1 MSLEE
6 DIKSILNLFKSN
18 KLVDAKKEVDKKII
32 KNPNSFV
39 LYNILGAIL
48 AEDMKLEEAVENY
61 KKSIKINPNYA
72 EAYNNLGVSFYKLN
86 KLDEAIQSYEKAISL
101 KPNFAEG
108 FNNLGNTICEKNNIK
123 DSLEYFEKA
132 LKIKPKYPEAY
143 FGIARVYEKD
153 NQKQKAIDNYNKA
166 ILLKPNYAEAYNG
179 LGLIYREISK
189 SDDAYLNFNKAISA
203 NPNYE
208 KSYNNLGNLL
218 SNLGKHEEATNMYKQ
233 AIKVKPNYATA
244 YSNLLFNLNYQID
257 FKIDYYLEEAKNY
270 RLNCKSKTK
279 NLSFQYK
286 YEKNPNKLKIG
297 FITADFGNHPGG
309 YFTLSTLR
317 ELKKK
322 NVDLIAYSTTN
333 RPEKYSTYF
342 KPLFS
347 KWHNVEKKE
356 DEKIIKLIL
365 EDGIH
370 ILIDLQGHSA
380 NNKLTVFMHK
390 AAPIQATWLGQGS
403 TGISEINYF
412 IGNSFINP
420 KSEDKNYVEKVLR
433 LPDVS
438 QCFTPPDFDIK
449 IDELPVLRNKF
460 ITFGGI
466 NQITKINDEVI
477 ELWSRILISTP
488 NSKLFLINKS
498 LNDKKILEG
507 LYKRFKRNN
516 INKDRLILLGATKT
530 RKELLEFY
538 NQIDITLDTFPYQ
551 GNTST
556 LESLWMGVPV
566 VVLKG
571 NRYLFHFGE
580 SINNYL
586 NMNNWTAKNK
596 DEYILKAIKFSSD
609 TNYLIEIRKNLRDN
623 LLQSPLCDAVK
634 FSNSFN
640 NLIWYMWN
648 NFKNNNLTKNKP

>member
-189 SDDAYLNFNKAISA
+189 SDDAYLNFHKAISA

-477 ELWSRILISTP
+477 ELWSKILISTP

-498 LNDKKILEG
+498 LNDKKILEN

>member
-6 DIKSILNLFKSN
+6 EIKSILNLFKSN
-18 KLVDAKKEVDKKII
+18 KLDEAKKEVDKQII
-32 KNPNSFV
+32 NNPKSFV
-39 LYNILGAIL
+39 LYNVLGAIL

-86 KLDEAIQSYEKAISL
+86 KLDEAIKSYEMAISL
-101 KPNFAEG
+101 KPNFPEG
-108 FNNLGNTICEKNNIK
+108 FNNLGNAICEKNNIK
-123 DSLEYFEKA
+123 DALEYFEKA
-132 LKIKPKYPEAY
+132 LKIRPKYAEAY
-143 FGIARVYEKD
+143 FGLARVYEKD

-179 LGLIYREISK
+179 LGLIYRDISK

-218 SNLGKHEEATNMYKQ
+218 SNLGKYDEATNMYKQ
-233 AIKVKPNYATA
+233 AIKVKPNYASA
-244 YSNLLFNLNYQID
+244 YSNLLFNLNYKID
-257 FKIDYYLEEAKNY
+257 FKIDYYLEEAKKY

-286 YEKNPNKLKIG
+286 YEKNPRKLKIG
-297 FITADFGNHPGG
+297 FINADFGNHPGG

-322 NVDLIAYSTTN
+322 NVDLIAYATTN
-333 RPEKYSTYF
+333 RPEKYSSYF

-365 EDGIH
+365 EDRIH
-370 ILIDLQGHSA
+370 ILMDLQGHSA
-380 NNKLTVFMHK
+380 NNRLTVFMHK
-390 AAPIQATWLGQGS
+390 PAPIQATWLGQGS
-403 TGISEINYF
+403 TGIPEIDYF

-449 IDELPVLRNKF
+449 IDDLPVLRNKF

-466 NQITKINDEVI
+466 NQITKINNEVI
-477 ELWSRILISTP
+477 ELWSKILISIP

-498 LNDKKILEG
+498 LDDKKILEG

-516 INKDRLILLGATKT
+516 INKDRLILSGETKT
-530 RKELLEFY
+530 RKALLEFY
-538 NQIDITLDTFPYQ
+538 NQIDITLDPFPYQ
-551 GNTST
+551 GNTNT

-571 NRYLFHFGE
+571 NRYLSHFGE

-586 NMNNWTAKNK
+586 NMNNWTAKSK
-596 DEYILKAIKFSSD
+596 DEYISKAINFSSD
-609 TNYLIEIRKNLRDN
+609 TNYLIEIRKNLREIF
-623 LLQSPLCDAVK
+623 LKSPLCDAVM

-640 NLIWYMWN
+640 NLIWNMWN
-648 NFKNNNLTKNKP
+648 NFKKNNLTKDKP

>member
-477 ELWSRILISTP
+477 ELWSKILISTP

-498 LNDKKILEG
+498 LNDKKILEN